1 MNVTAAGD
9 AIFDTW
15 FSQHEEED
23 GESASAAEGRVT
35 TASDIIDDCGRIAFV
50 NCLLSLAIL
59 RPPTTCPR

>member
-23 GESASAAEGRVT
+23 GESASAAEGGVT
-35 TASDIIDDCGRIAFV
+35 TASDIIDDCGGIAFYH
-50 NCLLSLAIL
+50 LLS
-59 RPPTTCPR
+59 